1 MEIISFRYIF
11 DLLPEGR
18 QVRIDIH
25 LDSQRLNIMNN
36 SPDVL
41 PEWAA
46 LDFYQCPHCP
56 LSVTTHTHCPLA
68 ANLVN
73 IINHLDSLHSYQQIQ
88 VKVVMENRTITQNTT
103 IQKGLS
109 SLMGLVI
116 ATSGCPHTMFFKS
129 LARFHLPLADEDE
142 TIYRVTSMYL
152 LAQYFLKNEGKPA
165 DFDLKGLIELYD
177 NMHIINTAIA
187 KRLRAASKTDSAVNA
202 IVLLDVFTCILPI
215 SIEASL
221 QEIGYLFDF
230 DG

>member
-1 MEIISFRYIF
+1 MRIISFKYIF
-11 DLLPEGR
+11 DLPEGR
-18 QVRIDIH
+18 QVQMDIQ
-25 LDSQRLNIMNN
+25 LDSQRLNIINN
-36 SPDVL
+36 CPYVL

-56 LSVTTHTHCPLA
+56 LSVTTHPHCPLA

-73 IINHLDSLHSYQQIQ
+73 IINHLDTLHSYQQIR
-88 VKVVMENRTITQNTT
+88 VKVVMKNRTFTQDTT

-129 LARFHLPLADEDE
+129 MARFHLPLADEEE
-142 TIYRVTSMYL
+142 TISRVTSMYL

-165 DFDLKGLIELYD
+165 DFELKGLMELYD
-177 NMHIINTAIA
+177 NMHIINKTIA
-187 KRLRAASKTDSAVNA
+187 MRLRAASKTDSTVNA
-202 IVLLDVFTCILPI
+202 IVLLDVFTFVLPL
-215 SIEASL
+215 SIKTYL
-221 QEIGYLFDF
+221 QEIRHLFDL

>member
-1 MEIISFRYIF
+1 MRIISFKYIF
-11 DLLPEGR
+11 DLPEGR
-18 QVRIDIH
+18 QVQMDIQ
-25 LDSQRLNIMNN
+25 LDSQRLNIINN
-36 SPDVL
+36 CPYVL

-56 LSVTTHTHCPLA
+56 LSVTTHPHCPLA

-73 IINHLDSLHSYQQIQ
+73 IINHLDTLHSYQQIR
-88 VKVVMENRTITQNTT
+88 VKVVMKNRTFTQDTT

-129 LARFHLPLADEDE
+129 MARFHLPLADEEE
-142 TIYRVTSMYL
+142 TISRVTSMYL

-165 DFDLKGLIELYD
+165 DFELKGLMELYD
-177 NMHIINTAIA
+177 NMHIINKTIVM
-187 KRLRAASKTDSAVNA
+187 RLRAASKTDSTVNA
-202 IVLLDVFTCILPI
+202 IVLLDVFTFVLPL
-215 SIEASL
+215 SIKTYL
-221 QEIGYLFDF
+221 QEIRHLFDL

>member
-1 MEIISFRYIF
+1 MRIISFKYIF
-11 DLLPEGR
+11 DLPEGH
-18 QVRIDIH
+18 QVQMDIQ
-25 LDSQRLNIMNN
+25 LDSQRLNIINN
-36 SPDVL
+36 CPYVL

-73 IINHLDSLHSYQQIQ
+73 IINHLDTLHSYQQIR
-88 VKVVMENRTITQNTT
+88 VKVVMKNRTITQDTT

-116 ATSGCPHTMFFKS
+116 ATSGCPHTTFFKS
-129 LARFHLPLADEDE
+129 MARFHLPLADEEE
-142 TIYRVTSMYL
+142 TISRVTSMYL

-165 DFDLKGLIELYD
+165 DFELKGLMELYN
-177 NMHIINTAIA
+177 NMHIINKTIA
-187 KRLRAASKTDSAVNA
+187 MRLRAASKTDSTVNA
-202 IVLLDVFTCILPI
+202 IVLLDVFTFVLPL
-215 SIEASL
+215 SIETYL
-221 QEIGYLFDF
+221 QEIRHLFDL

>member
-1 MEIISFRYIF
+1 MGIISFKYIF
-11 DLLPEGR
+11 DLPEGD
-18 QVRIDIH
+18 QVQMDIQ
-25 LDSQRLNIMNN
+25 LDSQRLNIINN
-36 SPDVL
+36 CPYVL

-73 IINHLDSLHSYQQIQ
+73 IINHLDTLYSYQQIR
-88 VKVVMENRTITQNTT
+88 VKVVMKNRTITQNTT

-116 ATSGCPHTMFFKS
+116 ATSGCPHTTFFKS
-129 LARFHLPLADEDE
+129 MARFHLPLADEEE
-142 TIYRVTSMYL
+142 TISRVTSMYL

-165 DFDLKGLIELYD
+165 DFELKGLMELYD
-177 NMHIINTAIA
+177 NMHIINKTIA
-187 KRLRAASKTDSAVNA
+187 MRLRAASKTDSTVNA
-202 IVLLDVFTCILPI
+202 IVLLDVFTFVLPL
-215 SIEASL
+215 SIETYL
-221 QEIGYLFDF
+221 QEIRHLFDL